1 MAPIP
6 QPQSVSPPGET
17 SSFLPLRARSL
28 LLLLRRQTPTETIP
42 ASYGALYN
50 SLSPGAIAGIVL
62 GSVAGFCLVLYLFY
76 TCINIGN
83 VDSTT
88 EGTASVVTRK
98 SHHHRRN
105 SQSGHRRSRNIEITR
120 TTREQSRG
128 PVIVEERVGG
138 GGMGIDSVILEER
151 RRSYS
156 RGGPGGPGGGVR
168 RVVEVSDDDTGTVD
182 DEVVVIE
189 EHSPVRGGGGSR
201 RRERSRIR
209 SVERRSSGY
218 REVDPERFAG
228 GDARVVEVRRSGSHR
243 R

>member
-6 QPQSVSPPGET
+6 PPPPPPRT
-17 SSFLPLRARSL
+17 SLYHASSSLLLRARSL
-28 LLLLRRQTPTETIP
+28 LLLVSRQTPTDTIP
-42 ASYGALYN
+42 ASYGALYT
-50 SLSPGAIAGIVL
+50 SLTPGAIAGIVL
-62 GSVAGFCLVLYLFY
+62 GSVAGFCLVLYLVY

-83 VDSTT
+83 MDSTT

-98 SHHHRRN
+98 SHHHRAHSR
-105 SQSGHRRSRNIEITR
+105 GERRRTRDIEITR

-128 PVIVEERVGG
+128 PVIVEERTG
-138 GGMGIDSVILEER
+138 GGMESVILEER

-156 RGGPGGPGGGVR
+156 RGGGGGVR
-168 RVVEVSDDDTGTVD
+168 RVVEVSDDDTGTVE

-189 EHSPVRGGGGSR
+189 EHSPVRGGGR

-209 SVERRSSGY
+209 SQERRSSGY

-228 GDARVVEVRRSGSHR
+228 GDARVVEVRRSSSHR

>member
-1 MAPIP
+1 MAPIFDLRLR
-6 QPQSVSPPGET
+6 SALPPPPDT
-17 SSFLPLRARSL
+17 TTTTTTPPPNFLSGRL
-28 LLLLRRQTPTETIP
+28 LLLPRSSLLSSRQTPTQTIP
-42 ASYGALYN
+42 ASYGALYT
-50 SLSPGAIAGIVL
+50 SLDPGAVAGIVL
-62 GSVAGFCLVLYLFY
+62 GSVAGFCLVLWLFY

-98 SHHHRRN
+98 SHHAHEH
-105 SQSGHRRSRNIEITR
+105 SGYRRSSRRGGGETIEITR

-128 PVIVEERVGG
+128 PEEELFKGWA
-138 GGMGIDSVILEER
+138 
-151 RRSYS
+151 
-156 RGGPGGPGGGVR
+156 RGRGRGVR
-168 RVVEVSDDDTGTVD
+168 RVVEVSDDDTGTGP

-189 EHSPVRGGGGSR
+189 EHSPPRGGSR

-218 REVDPERFAG
+218 REVDPDRFAG
-228 GDARVVEVRRSGSHR
+228 GDARVVEVRRSSSHR